1 MRGIYLNRR
10 EDATA
15 MRISFRVILPIVKA
29 CARTAPVSTAVV
41 ITIGL
46 ALSGAATLVA
56 QDRPLPEQGAF
67 LAETRKHLQTDSTL
81 QSSYVYVETRR
92 ELKLDKHGRTSGES
106 VKVYESYPGLP
117 GESRWERL
125 IAENGR
131 PVPAEQLA
139 KQDQE
144 RQTKAARMVRRLA
157 EDGPKERARQE
168 REYQKG
174 RRERDEAVDD
184 IYTVFDI
191 RMIGRER
198 IEAHDTI
205 VFALTPNTAAKPRT
219 TEGAQMRH
227 FKVQAW
233 VSESDHELVKLEAEA
248 IDTLSFG
255 MGVLARLH
263 KGARLS
269 FLRRKING
277 EVWLPAVVS
286 YSGSARV
293 GLLFT
298 LRRAGTSEFS
308 NYRKYSVDSSS
319 TIAAPQ

>member
-1 MRGIYLNRR
+1 
-10 EDATA
+10 
-15 MRISFRVILPIVKA
+15 
-29 CARTAPVSTAVV
+29 
-41 ITIGL
+41 
-46 ALSGAATLVA
+46 
-56 QDRPLPEQGAF
+56 
-67 LAETRKHLQTDSTL
+67 
-81 QSSYVYVETRR
+81 VETRR

-125 IAENGR
+125 IAESGR